1 MDGLPAVRD
10 GGNVLRPYTTAKI
23 SLRLPPDVDAQ
34 VAADALISAIT
45 TDEGAH
51 ITIDW
56 RGWPMAG
63 SPPRSTSATPMR
75 WTGCRRLRFGHA
87 VGFHGEGGTIPFLAD
102 LKRSFPSTQFVATG
116 RPRPALQRARPQRV
130 PAHPH
135 GQGGDPR
142 RGRAAQVACPDARS
156 TRVRPGVL
164 EGRWPWSP
172 AAAAVWAGPWRWGSP
187 MPGADVIVASRKLE
201 NCEEV
206 AREIEARGRRALPV
220 ACHVGHW
227 EELDGLVTAS
237 YDAFGRVDVL
247 VNNAGM
253 SLLYESLT
261 AVSEMMWDKVVDLNL
276 KGPFRLTA
284 LMGIEDGG

>member
-1 MDGLPAVRD
+1 MHVTSGS
-10 GGNVLRPYTTAKI
+10 GN
-23 SLRLPPDVDAQ
+23 
-34 VAADALISAIT
+34 
-45 TDEGAH
+45 
-51 ITIDW
+51 
-56 RGWPMAG
+56 
-63 SPPRSTSATPMR
+63 
-75 WTGCRRLRFGHA
+75 
-87 VGFHGEGGTIPFLAD
+87 
-102 LKRSFPSTQFVATG
+102 
-116 RPRPALQRARPQRV
+116 
-130 PAHPH
+130 
-135 GQGGDPR
+135 
-142 RGRAAQVACPDARS
+142 
-156 TRVRPGVL
+156 GVL
-164 EGRWPWSP
+164 EGRV
-172 AAAAVWAGPWRWGSP
+172 ALVTGGSRGLGRS
-187 MPGADVIVASRKLE
+187 MALGFADAGADVIVASRKLE

-284 LMGIEDGG
+284 LMGSKMADSPYGGSIINISSTGSIRPAPFMLPYDAAKAGVNALTIGFAHAFGPSVRVNCIMAGPFMTDVTAAWDMPAFEKAAKATHALQRGGQPDEIVGAALYFASDASSYTTGAILRVDGGIP